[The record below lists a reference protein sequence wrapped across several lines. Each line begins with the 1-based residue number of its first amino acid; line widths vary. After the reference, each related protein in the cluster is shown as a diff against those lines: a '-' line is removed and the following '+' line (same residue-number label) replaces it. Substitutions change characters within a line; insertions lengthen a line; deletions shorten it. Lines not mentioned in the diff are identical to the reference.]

1 MQVSGTHVLIA
12 ANPRSGA
19 SSGRAKVRELHAALE
34 AAGFAV
40 EVCESLELLSRRSC
54 QLSQCGQLRA
64 VVSAGGDGTAAA
76 VVNLIPV
83 GVPMVI
89 LPLGTEN
96 LLAKYLGLSSD
107 IQTVAGAV
115 RDGRLLRLDAGLAGG
130 RLFLV
135 MLGCGFDA
143 EVVQELHAAREGHIS
158 RWTYSK
164 PILRAVRNY
173 QYPLIEVECDLDA
186 YCAADAAARSPGFA
200 GSEIAGLGSTPE
212 APLRFSTA
220 WLFAF
225 NLPRYAA
232 NLPFCPQA
240 DGSDGY
246 LDLCSFARGGTLR
259 GLSYLTYLW
268 LGRHQSLSDFRHMK
282 AKRFRLRSQGNVPY
296 QIDGD
301 PGGTLP
307 LDVEVLPERLTLL
320 VPKTA

>member
-1 MQVSGTHVLIA
+1 MQVSDAHVLIA
-12 ANPRSGA
+12 ANPKSGA
-19 SSGRAKVRELHAALE
+19 SSGRSKVCELRAALE
-34 AAGFAV
+34 ATGHVV
-40 EVCESLELLSRRSC
+40 EICDSL
-54 QLSQCGQLRA
+54 QWLSQRSAQLAAGGCLRA

-83 GVPMVI
+83 GVPMAI

-96 LLAKYLGLSSD
+96 LLAKYLGLTSD
-107 IQTVAGAV
+107 VASVASAV
-115 RDGRLLRLDAGLAGG
+115 GDGRLLQLDAGLAGG
-130 RLFLV
+130 RLFLI

-143 EVVQELHAAREGHIS
+143 EVVQQLHAAREGHIS

-164 PILRAVRNY
+164 PIWRAVRSY
-173 QYPLIEVECDLDA
+173 QYPLIEVECDHG
-186 YCAADAAARSPGFA
+186 SFFVSGPPGSA
-200 GSEIAGLGSTPE
+200 PASSEPDLSGGE
-212 APLRFSTA
+212 QPLQFSTA

-259 GLSYLTYLW
+259 GLTYLTHLW
-268 LGRHQSLSDFRHMK
+268 LGRHQRLSDFGHVK
-282 AKRFRLRSQGNVPY
+282 AKRFRLRSQGVVPY

-307 LDVEVLPERLTLL
+307 LDVEVLPGRLTVL
-320 VPKTA
+320 VPK